1 MGQDV
6 HATAQANAEQ
16 EGGHYDWIGRI
27 WSSSDLVSD
36 RLIAEFRATFSGLLG
51 PGTVPPG
58 LHWALAP
65 DLAEPK
71 ALGRD
76 GHPKP
81 GLFLPALPLPRRM
94 WAGGELV
101 FHRPLAPGDCVTR
114 DSALTD
120 ITFKEGSTGRL
131 GFVTLRHSLHVAGN
145 LRIEERQDI
154 VYRSDPTPGV
164 PATTPPRAESWAA
177 THSWTLTPDPVLLFR
192 YSALT
197 FNGHRIHYDLPY
209 ATGVEGYAGL
219 VVHGPMQALWM
230 LNLATDILGREP
242 ARLRYRGLSPLIC
255 GVPVR
260 IEAIATAEEIALR
273 VRTEDGGL
281 TMQATAIA

>member
-1 MGQDV
+1 
-6 HATAQANAEQ
+6 
-16 EGGHYDWIGRI
+16 
-27 WSSSDLVSD
+27 
-36 RLIAEFRATFSGLLG
+36 
-51 PGTVPPG
+51 
-58 LHWALAP
+58 
-65 DLAEPK
+65 
-71 ALGRD
+71 
-76 GHPKP
+76 
-81 GLFLPALPLPRRM
+81 
-94 WAGGELV
+94 
-101 FHRPLAPGDCVTR
+101 LAPGDCVTR

-131 GFVTLRHSLHVAGN
+131 GFVTLRHSFHVAGD

-154 VYRSDPTPGV
+154 VYRNDPTPGV